1 MRFSFLILT
10 LLSALAAAAATRAD
24 AFGNLPSQM
33 SADLAA
39 VKVTPPTVT
48 PPVVVSDSADFHASV
63 FPHVDKLDESA
74 AGIVPV
80 DQIAAPKLANYFV
93 HSNVTQSVNTD
104 HHVWYRFKV
113 LNPGRAELPLVFY
126 SYFSFRSILVVVAD
140 DAGHELSRS
149 EVGYGTIVDQGRGWI
164 FPAIN
169 LSFPVGASSV
179 YFGVDSF
186 KDPSKIDFQL
196 TQPDTFDRMNREYIA
211 IAASFLVSALAL
223 IVFNAIMILSLRSLV
238 YFYFIT
244 TVLGLLLLQ
253 ACTSGALGFFN
264 LELLASS
271 ARIWI
276 HSLNIVIISTGMFA
290 FNYFEARRVD
300 HPWLYGIHYLAA
312 GITLATAV
320 GYPWLWEYSLALV
333 ALSVVL
339 LLGVIFGVLLHASRT
354 MTKKVWLFGVCA
366 SPLILF
372 GFSELARFYLESE
385 NGSSN
390 LYFWGCSLGSLFL
403 FSILNALEIGRND
416 KRSRALAASL
426 SAVFPPFQVQKI
438 VSEGLQLNKTPSVSY
453 VSIMFVDIVGY
464 TLAARGRKPDES
476 FQFLKDTL
484 GFIGKIVHQYG
495 GIIDKSLGDGCLC
508 FFGYDISGKEVVG
521 HETTAVACALEIQ
534 RKMVDYINSISA
546 ETKDIFPLRIGVNS
560 ASVCIGNMGDEHR
573 VDFTLHGDG
582 VSMAKRFESACEPF
596 KVTIGQSTYQALDE
610 GMRSSEKFYQR
621 LIPIKNANNLT
632 ESYECNPFEKAAESI
647 DKARAKYWQRIGVQR
662 LEQRFSSNKNLFV
675 IQSAHG
681 EMQLQNFSLNGFCV
695 RSPVF
700 LGKGA
705 EFTLDLSGVIPEHQ
719 MKFLGIVSVQVRWGV
734 PEGDD
739 EFILGTMIN
748 GLSDQ
753 HRELIFNSLLVVA
766 QRQLSIA
773 G

>member
-1 MRFSFLILT
+1 MRFGFLILT
-10 LLSALAAAAATRAD
+10 LTSVLAAAATRAD
-24 AFGNLPSQM
+24 ALGNLPAQTTNDVVVTRV
-33 SADLAA
+33 APAA
-39 VKVTPPTVT
+39 VTPPL
-48 PPVVVSDSADFHASV
+48 VVSDLVDFHASV
-63 FPHVDKLDESA
+63 FAHVDKLDESDV
-74 AGIVPV
+74 GIVSV
-80 DQIAAPKLANYFV
+80 DQIAEPRLANYFV
-93 HSNVTQSVNTD
+93 HSNVTQSVNSD
-104 HHVWYRFKV
+104 RHVWYRFKV

-126 SYFSFRSILVVVAD
+126 SYFSFRSIYVVVAD

-149 EVGYGTIVDQGRGWI
+149 EVGYGTLVGQGRGWI

-169 LSFPVGASSV
+169 LHFPTGASSV
-179 YFGVDSF
+179 YFGVDTF
-186 KDPSKIDFQL
+186 KDPSKIDFEL
-196 TQPDTFDRMNREYIA
+196 RRPDTFDRMNREYIA

-223 IVFNAIMILSLRSLV
+223 VLFNAIMIFSLRSLV

-264 LELLASS
+264 VELLASS
-271 ARIWI
+271 ARVWV
-276 HSLNIVIISTGMFA
+276 HALNVVIISTGMFA
-290 FNYFEARRVD
+290 LKYFEARRVD
-300 HPWLYGIHYLAA
+300 HPWLYGCYFLAGA
-312 GITLATAV
+312 ISIATAV
-320 GYPWLWEYSLALV
+320 GYSWVWEYSLPLV
-333 ALSVVL
+333 ALSIAL
-339 LLGVIFGVLLHASRT
+339 LFGVILGVLLHAFRT
-354 MTKKVWLFGVCA
+354 MRKKVLLFGACA

-372 GFSELARFYLESE
+372 GFSEMARFYLESD

-390 LYFWGCSLGSLFL
+390 LYFWGCSLSSLFL
-403 FSILNALEIGRND
+403 FSVLNALEIGQND

-438 VSEGLQLNKTPSVSY
+438 VSEGLQLNQTPSVSY
-453 VSIMFVDIVGY
+453 VSIMFIDIVGY
-464 TLAARGRKPDES
+464 TIAARGRKPDES

-495 GIIDKSLGDGCLC
+495 GVIDKSLGDGCLC
-508 FFGYDISGKEVVG
+508 FFGYDISDKEVVG

-546 ETKDIFPLRIGVNS
+546 ETKDIFPLRIGINS
-560 ASVCIGNMGDEHR
+560 AAVCIGNMGDEHR

-610 GMRSSEKFYQR
+610 DMRSSEKFYQR

-662 LEQRFSSNKNLFV
+662 LEQRFSSNRNLFT

-705 EFTLDLSGVIPEHQ
+705 EFTLDLSGVIPEQQ
-719 MKFLGIVSVQVRWGV
+719 MKFLGIISVQVRWGV

-766 QRQLSIA
+766 QRQVSIA

>member
-333 ALSVVL
+333 ALS
-339 LLGVIFGVLLHASRT
+339 
-354 MTKKVWLFGVCA
+354 
-366 SPLILF
+366 
-372 GFSELARFYLESE
+372 
-385 NGSSN
+385 
-390 LYFWGCSLGSLFL
+390 
-403 FSILNALEIGRND
+403 
-416 KRSRALAASL
+416 
-426 SAVFPPFQVQKI
+426 
-438 VSEGLQLNKTPSVSY
+438 
-453 VSIMFVDIVGY
+453 
-464 TLAARGRKPDES
+464 
-476 FQFLKDTL
+476 
-484 GFIGKIVHQYG
+484 
-495 GIIDKSLGDGCLC
+495 DGA
-508 FFGYDISGKEVVG
+508 D
-521 HETTAVACALEIQ
+521 
-534 RKMVDYINSISA
+534 
-546 ETKDIFPLRIGVNS
+546 
-560 ASVCIGNMGDEHR
+560 
-573 VDFTLHGDG
+573 
-582 VSMAKRFESACEPF
+582 
-596 KVTIGQSTYQALDE
+596 
-610 GMRSSEKFYQR
+610 
-621 LIPIKNANNLT
+621 
-632 ESYECNPFEKAAESI
+632 
-647 DKARAKYWQRIGVQR
+647 
-662 LEQRFSSNKNLFV
+662 
-675 IQSAHG
+675 
-681 EMQLQNFSLNGFCV
+681 
-695 RSPVF
+695 
-700 LGKGA
+700 
-705 EFTLDLSGVIPEHQ
+705 
-719 MKFLGIVSVQVRWGV
+719 GIVPTAGV
-734 PEGDD
+734 
-739 EFILGTMIN
+739 
-748 GLSDQ
+748 
-753 HRELIFNSLLVVA
+753 
-766 QRQLSIA
+766 
-773 G
+773 